1 MSATLREKVFSLGM
15 AALDRLFPGAAG
27 QKLLLRLVERH
38 MGELTERATKEPPRA
53 VDPQIMGRLARAV
66 ERLGQPG
73 KAIEILRKRVL
84 ANPRDAEAL
93 NELGML
99 LEAKGELYAA
109 CFCYVDA
116 LEARF
121 EYPEAEF
128 NLVCIRQRL
137 FGGNL

>member
-1 MSATLREKVFSLGM
+1 MARTARERLLSL
-15 AALDRLFPGAAG
+15 AIRALDRLFPGQAG

-38 MGELTERATKEPPRA
+38 MQELIDRATKEPPRA
-53 VDPQIMGRLARAV
+53 VDAQIMGRLAKAV
-66 ERLGQPG
+66 ERLGQPE
-73 KAIEILRKRVL
+73 KAIDILRKRVL

-93 NELGML
+93 NDLGML